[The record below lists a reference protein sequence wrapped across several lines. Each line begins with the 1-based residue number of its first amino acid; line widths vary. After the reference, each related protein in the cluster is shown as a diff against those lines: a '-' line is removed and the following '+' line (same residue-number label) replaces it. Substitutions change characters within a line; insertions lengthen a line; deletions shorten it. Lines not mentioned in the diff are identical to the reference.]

1 MDWFAA
7 PDYWLSRLL
16 VQRLLAAVYL
26 TGFIAAAAQFRA
38 LIGEDGMLPVPR
50 FTARVPFRQ
59 SPGLF
64 HLHYSDRFFAA
75 VAWSGAALAAAVTA
89 GLADA
94 VPLWASI
101 LLWAVLWALYLSVVN
116 VGQTWYSFGW
126 ESLLLEAGFL
136 AAFLGNADTA
146 PPTLVLWLMRWL
158 VFRVEFGAGLI
169 KLRGDSCWRDLTCL
183 RYHHETQ
190 PMPGPLSW
198 FFHHLPDPLHRVE
211 AAANHVVQL
220 AVPVCLLLPQPVASY
235 AACAVIATQ
244 LWLIASGNF
253 AWLNWLTVTLALAAV
268 EPARLGLPVHTPDR
282 PGAPLWYEALVI
294 ALTVAVVVL
303 SYWPVRNMVSRG
315 QAMNRSFNR
324 LHLVNTY
331 GAFGSV
337 NRLRQEVVV
346 EGTDEAVLTPQTVW
360 REYGF
365 KGKPGDVRRL
375 PRQYAPYHLR
385 LDWLMWFAGISPG
398 YARPWFLPFV
408 ARLLAGDR
416 ATLRLLRHNPFPD
429 APPTHVRA
437 TLYLYRFTDWR
448 ELRETGAWW
457 HRTALHEYL
466 APVDLHAVG
475 RAGYR
480 PPPGRPGRG
489 VREIPLERPRRPG
502 RHPGRNPVQRPA
514 HRPGPP
520 GEPGAVHPP
529 RPAPDHPG
537 GPPE

>member
-16 VQRLLAAVYL
+16 VQRLLAGLYL
-26 TGFIAAAAQFRA
+26 IGFLAAAAQFRA
-38 LIGEDGMLPVPR
+38 LIGTHGMLPVPR
-50 FTARVPFRQ
+50 FTARVPFRRA
-59 SPGLF
+59 PGLF
-64 HLHYSDRFFAA
+64 HLHYSDRFFAT
-75 VAWSGAALAAAVTA
+75 VALTGAALAAAVAA
-89 GLADA
+89 GLGDE

-101 LLWAVLWALYLSVVN
+101 LLWAVLWALYLSIVN

-126 ESLLLEAGFL
+126 ESLLLEAGSL

-146 PPTLVLWLMRWL
+146 PPTPVLWLMRWL

-220 AVPVCLLLPQPVASY
+220 LVPIGLLLPQPVASY

-253 AWLNWLTVTLALAAV
+253 AWLNWLTVVLALAAV
-268 EPARLGLPVHTPDR
+268 EPGRLGLPGHVR
-282 PGAPLWYEALVI
+282 NLPGAPVWYQALV
-294 ALTVAVVVL
+294 AAVTAAVLVL
-303 SYWPVRNMVSRG
+303 SYWPVRNLLSRG
-315 QAMNRSFNR
+315 QVMNRSFNR

-337 NRLRQEVVV
+337 NRLRQEVVI
-346 EGTDEAVLTPQTVW
+346 EGTDEAVLTPHTVW

-385 LDWLMWFAGISPG
+385 LDWLMWFAGISPA

-408 ARLLAGDR
+408 TRLLAGDR

-437 TLYLYRFTDWR
+437 TLHLYRFTRWR

-466 APVDLHAVG
+466 APVDLPTLA
-475 RAGYR
+475 RAGHH
-480 PPPGRPGRG
+480 PPPGRPPPDSPARG
-489 VREIPLERPRRPG
+489 LRAVPLDGLRRPRPPRTE
-502 RHPGRNPVQRPA
+502 HPGHPS
-514 HRPGPP
+514 GPP
-520 GEPGAVHPP
+520 PH
-529 RPAPDHPG
+529 HPG